1 MTQPGVKICASGRR
15 WPEDMSGDGRWT
27 AECPPAALHLS
38 RLIAGARDSPVA
50 VANDRNVFKMARS
63 PPAPSARTELKLG
76 QYTHRKVVPIMA
88 KMSEV

>member
-1 MTQPGVKICASGRR
+1 VGEDGRKIC
-15 WPEDMSGDGRWT
+15 PEMDDGRWT

-50 VANDRNVFKMARS
+50 AANDRNVFKMARS